1 MSAPPLHVIPN
12 LSVLFPLPLP
22 ATTHARLCM
31 HACTYVRAAHP
42 CRECVHNRERVF
54 ALVRIQC
61 GPWKPFVAD
70 RGNLSGSRGREP
82 RGILLLLLRLRAS
95 PLSSS

>member
-1 MSAPPLHVIPN
+1 MLRHSALFLTSLSLSLRPPPPQPDYARMRARVE
-12 LSVLFPLPLP
+12 SVC
-22 ATTHARLCM
+22 TTVNVCSRSFE
-31 HACTYVRAAHP
+31 Y
-42 CRECVHNRERVF
+42 
-54 ALVRIQC
+54 

-95 PLSSS
+95 LPRLPSVSSS